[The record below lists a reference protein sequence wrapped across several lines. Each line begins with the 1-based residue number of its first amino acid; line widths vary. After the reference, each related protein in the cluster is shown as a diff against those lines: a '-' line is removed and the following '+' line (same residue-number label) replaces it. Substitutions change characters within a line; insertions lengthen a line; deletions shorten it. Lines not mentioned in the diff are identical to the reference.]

1 MQELNLFELMLTYM
15 EELMIIA
22 KLKNDLTE
30 KDRNEFIQ
38 IIINYSPYKKLQ
50 CFKVLK
56 LKEKLKLIILLE

>member
-1 MQELNLFELMLTYM
+1 M

-38 IIINYSPYKKLQ
+38 IIINYSLYKKLQ